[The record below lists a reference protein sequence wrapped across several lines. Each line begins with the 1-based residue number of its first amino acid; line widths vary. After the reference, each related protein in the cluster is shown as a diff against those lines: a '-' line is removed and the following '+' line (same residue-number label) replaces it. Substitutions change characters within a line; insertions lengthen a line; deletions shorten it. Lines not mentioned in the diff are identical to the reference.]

1 MVNAT
6 EDEEQP
12 TAQQHS
18 LLTSEQVT
26 QFICLFIALTASG
39 FGLGTLHFADEK
51 INDCFSYVFFSS
63 LILLDLV
70 VFLGPSSKTRTV
82 SLCFL
87 MPTALISALL
97 LCFCWLD
104 LSETAEWRGKEIQ
117 TGGVKIV
124 ERVGRD
130 VTYDEFC
137 RQSISLDLER
147 EVFGGILIDR
157 KPLITVV
164 PAESANFEIIEEG
177 RKIRF
182 TSPEFLGRI
191 EIARTYSTDWYAPAN
206 QKYEFIDLKPSEI
219 TIQKLKRR

>member
-1 MVNAT
+1 MLNAT

-12 TAQQHS
+12 TAKQHS

-26 QFICLFIALTASG
+26 QFICLFIALLASR
-39 FGLGTLHFADEK
+39 FGLGTLHFADGK
-51 INDCFSYVFFSS
+51 INDCFSYIFFGF

-87 MPTALISALL
+87 MPLALISALVMCFSWL
-97 LCFCWLD
+97 GLC
-104 LSETAEWRGKEIQ
+104 ETAEWRGKEIQ
-117 TGGVKIV
+117 IGGVKIV
-124 ERVGRD
+124 EKVGRD

-147 EVFGGILIDR
+147 KVFGGILVET

-164 PAESANFEIIEEG
+164 PAEEANFELVDEG
-177 RKIRF
+177 QKIRF
-182 TSPEFLGRI
+182 SSPAFAGRKAI
-191 EIARTYSTDWYAPAN
+191 LRTYSTDWYAPAN
-206 QKYEFIDLKPSEI
+206 QKYEFIDLKPSE
-219 TIQKLKRR
+219 KLHQ